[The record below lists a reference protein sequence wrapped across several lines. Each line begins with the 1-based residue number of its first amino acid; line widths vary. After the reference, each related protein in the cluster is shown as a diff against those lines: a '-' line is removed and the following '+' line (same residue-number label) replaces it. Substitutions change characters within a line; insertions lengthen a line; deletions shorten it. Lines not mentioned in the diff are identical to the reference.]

1 MRFSVWGMSGTL
13 ATQHHHDEPF
23 VAERLRHWIAQIDQA
38 CNRFRP
44 DSEISRLNR
53 AGTRA
58 MGVSAV
64 FELALDAALRAY
76 DETSGLC
83 DPTVLPALVALGYD
97 RDYDELAR
105 EGSAPACAPVL
116 PLGPTAITWD
126 RRAHTVALAPGCQLD
141 LGASAKALLADVT
154 CADAALRGGAVVE
167 VGGDVAVTGEGPEGP
182 WAIAV
187 SDRLELNGLEPRI
200 SLRHGGVAT
209 SSSTTRTWLAGARRV
224 HHIIDPRTGDC
235 ADSPI
240 ATASVSAA
248 DCVSANAF
256 ATAALLWGED
266 AGYHIAQSG
275 WSARLVRHDG
285 SIEYVGGWPAEEMA
299 S

>member
-126 RRAHTVALAPGCQLD
+126 RRAHTVALAPGC
-141 LGASAKALLADVT
+141 
-154 CADAALRGGAVVE
+154 
-167 VGGDVAVTGEGPEGP
+167 
-182 WAIAV
+182 
-187 SDRLELNGLEPRI
+187 EPTAETARFW
-200 SLRHGGVAT
+200 
-209 SSSTTRTWLAGARRV
+209 TTRLPRRPSA
-224 HHIIDPRTGDC
+224 PRVDSIMY
-235 ADSPI
+235 ADFTPLTI
-240 ATASVSAA
+240 KHAPEL
-248 DCVSANAF
+248 C
-256 ATAALLWGED
+256 E
-266 AGYHIAQSG
+266 
-275 WSARLVRHDG
+275 
-285 SIEYVGGWPAEEMA
+285 
-299 S
+299 